1 VILLD
6 TNALLWVATEHRRA
20 KPLARLKD
28 RLCVSPATLLELQ
41 FLVEL
46 GRLRL
51 ARGVTSDSIAADP
64 RWVLDDLSAA
74 PWFAE
79 AASVTWTHDP
89 FDRLIVAH
97 ARVRR
102 HRLATADSVLLEHLP
117 ASAVVE
123 L

>member
-1 VILLD
+1 
-6 TNALLWVATEHRRA
+6 
-20 KPLARLKD
+20 
-28 RLCVSPATLLELQ
+28 
-41 FLVEL
+41 
-46 GRLRL
+46 
-51 ARGVTSDSIAADP
+51 
-64 RWVLDDLSAA
+64 
-74 PWFAE
+74 
-79 AASVTWTHDP
+79 VTWTHDP